1 MKRKPTMKI
10 MAMRLPES
18 IVAYVRQVA
27 ADSGVK
33 PGTTLRDFVI
43 RGAQEHMRQSGRKNA
58 ASV

>member
-1 MKRKPTMKI
+1 MKI